1 MTLPGEEGMNDNIF
15 KKNVDCLVIFSGG
28 QDSTTCLYWAKEKF
42 KGVHVVTF
50 DYGQRHKI
58 EIESA
63 KKIAH
68 LAGVENHVEKKAMV
82 LLFAVVK
89 LKMDRAFPF
98 SIKGAL
104 NKNKK
109 GEL

>member
-1 MTLPGEEGMNDNIF
+1 MALPGEEGMSNNIV

-28 QDSTTCLYWAKEKF
+28 QDSTTCLYWTKEKF
-42 KGVHVVTF
+42 KRIHVVTF

-68 LAGVENHVEKKAMV
+68 LAGVESHVEKKAMV
-82 LLFAVVK
+82 LLFTVVK
-89 LKMDRAFPF
+89 LKI
-98 SIKGAL
+98 SWIKIVSAPACM
-104 NKNKK
+104 K
-109 GEL
+109 